1 MAESAGTSRA
11 GPTPRSSLADRRWV
25 IGWALV
31 LLLLALAGLGGA
43 PLFDVDEGAFSEA
56 TREMLA
62 SGDWGHTTLNG
73 EPRWDKPMF
82 SYWMQSLSVAAFGL
96 HEAALRLPSALASW
110 GWALALLLFAA
121 PRWGR
126 ASGIAA
132 AGLLAS
138 ALGVVLIGRAAT
150 ADALLNLWLTLATL
164 DLWRHLEADGAPA
177 GRAPLRRAA
186 LWMALGLL
194 TKGPVAVLIPGAAVG
209 LWLLTGPLHEIGPRL
224 RALLGDA
231 PAWAILLGL
240 GLPWYGYAYLTYGR
254 EFIDGF
260 ILKHNL
266 QRYGGTLEGHSGSLF
281 YYVGVLPLLLLPW
294 TPLALAVL
302 RRAMGIWRQ
311 DRLGRFLLGWAG
323 FVLVFF
329 SFSGTKLPHYVL
341 YGISPIALLAGRVLA
356 RWLGDEGRI
365 GDGHASGGPVRP
377 RAVTGLIL
385 LAGLWPWLG
394 VAIAVVVQ
402 QRAAGIADAYYR
414 TMLMPDGAGLG
425 PLITAAAL
433 ASVGLL
439 GVAVIARWQR
449 GPAGWPAPTLAA
461 ALLAVVLPQVLGA
474 LPWWGER
481 LQGAVKASAAVAR
494 PILAS
499 DGLPSAQPGQ
509 PLRGVVQWGLDQ
521 PSFAL
526 YLERPVP
533 RRAPQPGELAL
544 ARRDRIEGLVRERL
558 LAEAASAG
566 RSLTPAETDAAGRS
580 AWQLLHEQRGLVLLR
595 WQGVAAVATSA
606 AFTEKTP

>member
-1 MAESAGTSRA
+1 MA
-11 GPTPRSSLADRRWV
+11 PTRTPAADRPWL
-25 IGWALV
+25 IAWALV
-31 LLLLALAGLGGA
+31 LLLLALTGLGGA

-62 SGDWGHTTLNG
+62 SGDWGRTTLNG
-73 EPRWDKPMF
+73 EPRWDKPMA
-82 SYWMQSLSVAAFGL
+82 SYWLQSLSVSAFGL

-126 ASGIAA
+126 SSGVAA

-138 ALGVVLIGRAAT
+138 ALGVVVIGRAAT

-186 LWMALGLL
+186 LWIACGLL

-209 LWLLTGPLHEIGPRL
+209 LWLLTGPWSDLGPRL
-224 RALLGDA
+224 RALLGDGL
-231 PAWAILLGL
+231 AWAILLGL
-240 GLPWYGYAYLTYGR
+240 GLPWYAYAYATYGR

-281 YYVGVLPLLLLPW
+281 YYVVVLPLLLLPW
-294 TPLALAVL
+294 TPLALAVAGRAL
-302 RRAMGIWRQ
+302 RIWRQ
-311 DRLGRFLLGWAG
+311 DRLGRFLLGWAA

-341 YGISPIALLAGRVLA
+341 YGVSPIALLAGRVLA
-356 RWLGDEGRI
+356 RWLGDPAP
-365 GDGHASGGPVRP
+365 GDPGPARP
-377 RAVTGLIL
+377 RAVIGLIA
-385 LAGLWPWLG
+385 LALLWPWLG
-394 VAIAVVVQ
+394 VAIAVAVQ
-402 QRAAGIADAYYR
+402 RHAAGIADLYYR
-414 TMLMPDGAGLG
+414 AMLAPDGAGLG
-425 PLITAAAL
+425 PLVLAAAL
-433 ASVGLL
+433 GSGGLL
-439 GVAVIARWQR
+439 AVALLARAWRGVAGWQ
-449 GPAGWPAPTLAA
+449 APTLAA

-494 PILAS
+494 PILAAS
-499 DGLPSAQPGQ
+499 GLPPAQPGQ
-509 PLRGVVQWGLDQ
+509 PLRGIVQWGLDQ

-544 ARRDRIEGLVRERL
+544 ARRDRIDRLVRERL
-558 LAEAASAG
+558 QAEASAAG
-566 RSLTPAETDAAGRS
+566 RPLTPAEADAAGRG
-580 AWQLLHEQRGLVLLR
+580 AWQLLHEQRGLLLLR
-595 WQGVAAVATSA
+595 WQGV
-606 AFTEKTP
+606 PP

>member
-1 MAESAGTSRA
+1 MAEAAAPMRPFGT
-11 GPTPRSSLADRRWV
+11 DRRWL

-31 LLLLALAGLGGA
+31 LLLIALAGLGGA

-126 ASGIAA
+126 SAGMAA

-164 DLWRHLEADGAPA
+164 DLWRHVEADGAPA
-177 GRAPLRRAA
+177 GRVPLRRAA
-186 LWMALGLL
+186 LWIAFGLL

-209 LWLLTGPLHEIGPRL
+209 LWLLTGPWREIGPRL

-260 ILKHNL
+260 IFKHNL

-294 TPLALAVL
+294 TPLALALL
-302 RRAMGIWRQ
+302 RRAVGTWRQ

-356 RWLGDEGRI
+356 RWLGD
-365 GDGHASGGPVRP
+365 GDRRSDGPARP
-377 RAVTGLIL
+377 HAVTGLIV

-394 VAIAVVVQ
+394 VVAAVAVQ

-414 TMLMPDGAGLG
+414 TMLMPDGAGLS
-425 PLITAAAL
+425 PLILPAAL
-433 ASVGLL
+433 ASAGLL
-439 GVAVIARWQR
+439 AVAALARWQR
-449 GPAGWPAPTLAA
+449 GAAGWRAPTLAA
-461 ALLAVVLPQVLGA
+461 ALLAVVLPQVLGV

-481 LQGAVKASAAVAR
+481 LQGAVKANAAVAR

-499 DGLPSAQPGQ
+499 DGLPAVQPGQ

-544 ARRDRIEGLVRERL
+544 ARRDRIERLVRERL
-558 LAEAASAG
+558 QAEASAAG
-566 RSLTPAETDAAGRS
+566 RSLTPAEADAAGRS
-580 AWQLLHEQRGLVLLR
+580 AWQLLNEQRGLVLLR
-595 WQGVAAVATSA
+595 WRGVTAPTSA
-606 AFTEKTP
+606 PSETTP

>member
-1 MAESAGTSRA
+1 MAEAA
-11 GPTPRSSLADRRWV
+11 APTRPSGADRRWV

-31 LLLLALAGLGGA
+31 LLLVALAGLGGA

-126 ASGIAA
+126 SAGMA
-132 AGLLAS
+132 AGGLLLS
-138 ALGVVLIGRAAT
+138 ALGVVVIGRAAT

-177 GRAPLRRAA
+177 GRVPLRRAA
-186 LWMALGLL
+186 LWIAFGLL

-209 LWLLTGPLHEIGPRL
+209 LWLLTGPWREIGSRL
-224 RALLGDA
+224 RALLGDGL
-231 PAWAILLGL
+231 AWAILLGL

-254 EFIDGF
+254 EFVDGF

-281 YYVGVLPLLLLPW
+281 YYVVVLPLLLLPW

-302 RRAMGIWRQ
+302 RRAVGTWRQ

-356 RWLGDEGRI
+356 RWLGDRDRRA
-365 GDGHASGGPVRP
+365 DGPARP
-377 RAVTGLIL
+377 RAV
-385 LAGLWPWLG
+385 
-394 VAIAVVVQ
+394 
-402 QRAAGIADAYYR
+402 
-414 TMLMPDGAGLG
+414 
-425 PLITAAAL
+425 
-433 ASVGLL
+433 
-439 GVAVIARWQR
+439 
-449 GPAGWPAPTLAA
+449 
-461 ALLAVVLPQVLGA
+461 
-474 LPWWGER
+474 
-481 LQGAVKASAAVAR
+481 
-494 PILAS
+494 
-499 DGLPSAQPGQ
+499 
-509 PLRGVVQWGLDQ
+509 
-521 PSFAL
+521 
-526 YLERPVP
+526 
-533 RRAPQPGELAL
+533 
-544 ARRDRIEGLVRERL
+544 
-558 LAEAASAG
+558 
-566 RSLTPAETDAAGRS
+566 
-580 AWQLLHEQRGLVLLR
+580 
-595 WQGVAAVATSA
+595 
-606 AFTEKTP
+606 